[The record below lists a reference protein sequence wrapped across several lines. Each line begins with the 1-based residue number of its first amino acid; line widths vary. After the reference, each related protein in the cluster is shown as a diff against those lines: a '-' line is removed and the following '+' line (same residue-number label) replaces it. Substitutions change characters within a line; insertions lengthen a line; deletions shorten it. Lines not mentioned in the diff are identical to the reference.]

1 MNRNTL
7 SDLGNLV
14 HLEHSSQLSYRW
26 EEGRDSTAFHLSG
39 CLSTHPCPTSCLI
52 PSSTL
57 GMGWTSSPRKV
68 SVVSSPFQEM
78 NGVLKNML
86 SEWFSSG
93 FLNLERVTW
102 HSPCEVLQR
111 ISE

>member
-1 MNRNTL
+1 MNRNVL

-14 HLEHSSQLSYRW
+14 RLEHSSRLSDRW
-26 EEGRDSTAFHLSG
+26 EEGRNSAAFRLSC

-52 PSSTL
+52 PSSTS

-68 SVVSSPFQEM
+68 SVLFSPFQEM

>member
-1 MNRNTL
+1 
-7 SDLGNLV
+7 
-14 HLEHSSQLSYRW
+14 
-26 EEGRDSTAFHLSG
+26 
-39 CLSTHPCPTSCLI
+39 
-52 PSSTL
+52 
-57 GMGWTSSPRKV
+57 MGWTSSPRKV